1 MGANEIFYFATIP
14 ATFAH
19 FVAVAKSFWGWFGAF
34 TKKRREAE
42 IRGDFLQVAA
52 LLSLIEIRVAMGYAD
67 WQGARVGNLGV
78 TN

>member
-1 MGANEIFYFATIP
+1 MKFFILRPFP
-14 ATFAH
+14 PTFAH

-34 TKKRREAE
+34 TKKRREVE

-67 WQGARVGNLGV
+67 WQGAWVGNLGV